1 MILPELVQYG
11 LSPTGFKR
19 KRLPEVISSINA
31 RIADTLGKPIQT
43 SANSVLGQIV
53 GVFAYE
59 IADEWEQLENAYNAM
74 YPSTAQGTS
83 LSNAAGLAGIQQIEA
98 EYTTVV
104 LTCFGVEGFEIPY
117 LAQATDGKYTYSC
130 QDVYLPIEA
139 SRSNVIGI
147 RLASTSIV
155 AGTAYTL
162 TIDDQI
168 QTYTSTSSDTVTS
181 VLSGLMALFSFD
193 DRTLENNNGVLMI
206 RMNDAR
212 KSMAVYV
219 NSTMNIT
226 IVASPF
232 NFKCDTAG
240 AIDPTIG
247 TITQIVTSYAGW
259 NSVENDAPAA
269 VGRDAETDNALR
281 SRWSR
286 SVYNRASAMVE
297 AIQAA
302 LYNVDGV
309 TVALVYENT
318 SNETDADGRPPHS
331 VEAVVNGGNDTAIG
345 NAIWTHKAAGID
357 TYGSE
362 SVVINDSQGVAHTMH
377 FNRPTQI
384 PVYLNIEITPNPE
397 KALSSAALVLI
408 KQAIAAQGNA
418 LGVGKDVILQ
428 SFFCT
433 IMNAAS
439 NAVGY
444 IQLTASTDGAT
455 YTSDNVIISPRE
467 VATFSEGNIVVDV
480 VS

>member
-1 MILPELVQYG
+1 MAASEYG
-11 LSPTGFKR
+11 LSPAGFKR

-59 IADEWEQLENAYNAM
+59 IADEWEQLERAYNAM

-104 LTCFGVEGFEIPY
+104 LTCFGVEGFELPY

-139 SRSNVIGI
+139 SRANVVGI
-147 RLASTSIV
+147 KPISSTIV
-155 AGTAYTL
+155 EGTVYSL
-162 TIDDQI
+162 TIDDETQS
-168 QTYTSTSSDTVTS
+168 YTATDLDTVNS
-181 VLSGLMALFSFD
+181 VLVNLAALFSFT
-193 DRTLENNNGVLMI
+193 DRTFANNNGVLMI
-206 RMNDAR
+206 SMNDPT
-212 KSMAVYV
+212 KTMSVFVGSELAVSV
-219 NSTMNIT
+219 
-226 IVASPF
+226 VASPF
-232 NFKCDTAG
+232 NFRCDTPG
-240 AIDPTIG
+240 AINPTIG

-259 NSVENDAPAA
+259 NSVENDAPAV

-318 SNETDADGRPPHS
+318 SDDTDAFGRPPHS
-331 VEAVVNGGNDTAIG
+331 IEAVVDGGNDTAIAS
-345 NAIWTHKAAGID
+345 AIWTHKAAGID
-357 TYGSE
+357 TFGTQSAN
-362 SVVINDSQGVAHTMH
+362 VNDSQGVTHTMN
-377 FNRPTQI
+377 FNRPTLV
-384 PVYLNIEITPNPE
+384 PVYLKIEITPNPE

-444 IQLTASTDGAT
+444 IQLTASTDGVT
-455 YTSDNVIISPRE
+455 YASDNVIISPRE
-467 VATFSEGNIVVDV
+467 VATFAESNISVEV

>member
-1 MILPELVQYG
+1 MPETVEYG

-19 KRLPEVISSINA
+19 KRIPEVISSINA

-53 GVFAYE
+53 GVFAFE

-104 LTCFGVEGFEIPY
+104 LTCFGVEGFELPY

-139 SRSNVIGI
+139 SRANVVGVKLISATI
-147 RLASTSIV
+147 AP
-155 AGTAYTL
+155 GTVYSL
-162 TIDDQI
+162 TIDSKT
-168 QTYTSTSSDTVTS
+168 QTYTATSSDTVNS
-181 VLSGLMALFSFD
+181 VLVSLAALFSFT
-193 DRTLENNNGVLMI
+193 DRTLTNNNGVLMI
-206 RMNDAR
+206 TMNDPT
-212 KSMAVYV
+212 KTMAVFV
-219 NSTMNIT
+219 GAELTVSV
-226 IVASPF
+226 VASPF
-232 NFKCDTAG
+232 NFRCDTPG
-240 AIDPTIG
+240 AINPAIG

-318 SNETDADGRPPHS
+318 SDDTDADGRPPHS
-331 VEAVVNGGNDTAIG
+331 VEAVVDGGADTAIAS
-345 NAIWTHKAAGID
+345 AIWTHKAAGID
-357 TYGSE
+357 TFGTQSAI
-362 SVVINDSQGVAHTMH
+362 VNDSQGVAHTMY
-377 FNRPTQI
+377 FNRPTQV
-384 PVYLNIEITPNPE
+384 PVYLRIEITPNPE

-433 IMNAAS
+433 IMTAAS

-444 IQLTASTDGAT
+444 IQLTASTDGTT

-467 VATFSEGNIVVDV
+467 VAKFDEGNIVVEV
-480 VS
+480 IS

>member
-1 MILPELVQYG
+1 LADLVEYG

-31 RIADTLGKPIQT
+31 RIKDTLGKPIQT

-59 IADEWEQLENAYNAM
+59 IADEWEQLENSYNAM

-83 LSNAAGLAGIQQIEA
+83 LSNVAGLAGIQQIEA

-104 LTCFGVEGFEIPY
+104 LTCFGTEGFEVPY
-117 LAQATDGKYTYSC
+117 LAQATDGKYVYSC

-155 AGTAYTL
+155 AGTEYIL
-162 TIDDQI
+162 TIDDDV
-168 QTYTSTSSDTVTS
+168 QTYTATASDTVTS

-193 DRTLENNNGVLMI
+193 DRTMENNNGVLMI
-206 RMNDAR
+206 RMNDSR

-219 NSTMNIT
+219 NSAMNIT

-240 AIDPTIG
+240 AIDPNIG

-281 SRWSR
+281 ARWSR
-286 SVYNRASAMVE
+286 SVYNRASSMVE

-309 TVALVYENT
+309 SVAVVYENA
-318 SNETDADGRPPHS
+318 SNDTDADGRPPHS
-331 VEAVVNGGNDTAIG
+331 IEAIVDGGDGIDIG
-345 NAIWTHKAAGID
+345 KAIWTHKAAGID

-362 SVVINDSQGVAHTMH
+362 SAVTYDSQGVAHTMY
-377 FNRPTQI
+377 FNRPTQV
-384 PVYLNIEITPNPE
+384 PVYLHIEITENPE
-397 KALSSAALVLI
+397 KALSSAAVVII
-408 KQAIAAQGNA
+408 KQALVEKGNA

-433 IMNAAS
+433 IMTAAS

-444 IQLTASTDGAT
+444 IQMTASTDGTT
-455 YTSDNVIISPRE
+455 YSTSNVIISPRE
-467 VATFSEGNIVVDV
+467 VATFAESNIVVEV
-480 VS
+480 VT

>member
-1 MILPELVQYG
+1 MAMAIEYG
-11 LSPTGFKR
+11 LSATGFKR
-19 KRLPEVISSINA
+19 KRLPEVINSINT

-53 GVFAYE
+53 GVFAFE

-74 YPSTAQGTS
+74 YPSTAQGVS

-98 EYTTVV
+98 EYTTVI

-147 RLASTSIV
+147 KLASTTIT
-155 AGTAYTL
+155 AGTEYTL
-162 TIDDQI
+162 TIDDEV
-168 QTYTSTSSDTVTS
+168 QTYTATATDTVNS
-181 VLSGLMALFSFD
+181 VLVSLAALFSFT
-193 DRTLENNNGVLMI
+193 DRTLVNNNGVLMI
-206 RMNDAR
+206 TMNDPT
-212 KSMAVYV
+212 KTMAVFV
-219 NSTMNIT
+219 NANLVISV
-226 IVASPF
+226 VASPF

-240 AIDPTIG
+240 AINPAIG

-286 SVYNRASAMVE
+286 SVYNRATAMVE

-318 SNETDADGRPPHS
+318 SDSTDSDGRPPHS
-331 VEAVVNGGNDTAIG
+331 IEAVVDGGAERDIAK
-345 NAIWTHKAAGID
+345 AIWTHKAAGID
-357 TYGSE
+357 TFGTQSA
-362 SVVINDSQGVAHTMH
+362 VVNDSQGVAHTMY

-384 PVYLNIEITPNPE
+384 PVYFRIEITPNPE

-433 IMNAAS
+433 IMTASS

-444 IQLTASTDGAT
+444 IQLTASTDGET
-455 YTSDNVIISPRE
+455 YTSDNIIISPRE
-467 VATFSEGNIVVDV
+467 VATFSENNIVVEV
-480 VS
+480 QA